1 MQQSNKSKRIY
12 NLDIRRIDP
21 KDIDYGDDSKIKS
34 LKLPASVDLTSSFPV
49 AFDQGALGSC
59 VAQAFCALYG
69 YKAPKKQKYKW
80 SRLFHYYT
88 TRKIQGTINYDSGA
102 TLYDGIKALKNY
114 GVCREQL
121 WPYDISKFK
130 INPYARCYRNA
141 LRHRVLKA
149 YNVRQDL
156 DTMKRYLVAGYP
168 FVTGIAIY
176 SEFDSDDAARTGNIP
191 MPTAN
196 SEFLGGHAVV
206 VIGYNDATQR
216 FKFRNSW
223 GTGWGNNGYGTLPY
237 AYLLDPL
244 LTSDMWY
251 IAKTTDS

>member
-1 MQQSNKSKRIY
+1 
-12 NLDIRRIDP
+12 
-21 KDIDYGDDSKIKS
+21 
-34 LKLPASVDLTSSFPV
+34 
-49 AFDQGALGSC
+49 
-59 VAQAFCALYG
+59 
-69 YKAPKKQKYKW
+69 
-80 SRLFHYYT
+80 
-88 TRKIQGTINYDSGA
+88 
-102 TLYDGIKALKNY
+102 
-114 GVCREQL
+114 
-121 WPYDISKFK
+121 
-130 INPYARCYRNA
+130 
-141 LRHRVLKA
+141 
-149 YNVRQDL
+149 
-156 DTMKRYLVAGYP
+156 MKRYLVAGYP